1 MKKIVEMTH
10 DIIRSY
16 TKPQGIA
23 VDFTM
28 GNGYDTLF
36 LARQEFAEVIAFDIQ
51 EESLMRTKVL
61 LQQEKQLANVKLILD
76 GHENLDAYV
85 SSFDVG
91 IFNFGYLPQTDK
103 NITTK
108 LATSKIAV
116 EKALACLAVHGALI
130 LVLYPGHTE
139 GKKEADYFLEKAKAL
154 PSKQFA
160 VCYIELMNKKQAP
173 SILVIERQSKG

>member
-10 DIIRSY
+10 DIIRNY
-16 TKPQGIA
+16 TKSKGIA

-36 LARQEFAEVIAFDIQ
+36 LAQQDFAKVIAFDIQ
-51 EESLMRTKVL
+51 EESLMRTKAL
-61 LQQEKQLANVKLILD
+61 LQQEKQLAKVNLICD

-85 SSFDVG
+85 SAFDVG

-103 NITTK
+103 CVTTK

-116 EKALACLAVHGALI
+116 EKALACLAVYGVLL
-130 LVLYPGHTE
+130 LVLYPGHE
-139 GKKEADYFLEKAKAL
+139 DGKKEADYFLEKAKAL

-160 VCYIELMNKKQAP
+160 ICHIALMNKKQAP
-173 SILVIERQSKG
+173 SILVIERQAKG